1 MSITYGPSGQPLQT
15 TTNFDALFS
24 SSLANY
30 RKTMTDNISTSN
42 FFFNKMK
49 EMGLWEGRDGGL
61 YMIEDLMYGLSP
73 VDTYDGYDELPLTP
87 TEGIT
92 QAQFQWRQI
101 AAPVSISEKERKMNK
116 QRIIDLIA
124 SKLKQCEIGM
134 QEAFPKFLLQGSWAG
149 SGTSLTS
156 PYTSPKNGSVAFDP
170 LPLLVAFDPTVAA
183 ATVGGIDPSVQT
195 WWRNQTTTS
204 AATSYTMFLGEVLHL
219 YNNCSKGPGG
229 PPKIA
234 ICDQTT
240 WELFSAAYYFK
251 YRTEAPETGDYPF
264 PVINFFGTEVV
275 WDQFMPN
282 VYANTTDPTTTTGGT
297 FYFLNPEFL
306 KVVYENE
313 SNFVET
319 EFLRPVNMDAK
330 FKHILFMGG
339 VTMNNRRKQGV
350 LGKIARTLT
359 AA

>member
-1 MSITYGPSGQPLQT
+1 MSITYGSASQPLQT

-30 RKTMTDNISTSN
+30 RRTLADNISTSN
-42 FFFNKMK
+42 FFFHKMK
-49 EMGLWEGRDGGL
+49 EMGLWESRDGGL
-61 YMIEDLMYGLSP
+61 YLTEDLMYALSP

-92 QAQFQWRQI
+92 QAQYQWRQM
-101 AAPVSISEKERKMNK
+101 AVPCSISEKERKMNK
-116 QRIIDLIA
+116 QRIVDLIA
-124 SKLKQCEIGM
+124 SKLKQAEIGM
-134 QEAFPKFLLQGSWAG
+134 QEAFPKMWLQGSYAG
-149 SGTSLTS
+149 SGSSLTS
-156 PYTSPKNGSVAFDP
+156 NYTSPANGSLGLDP
-170 LPLLVAFDPTVAA
+170 LPLLVNLTPTSD
-183 ATVGGIDPSVQT
+183 TVGGISSSSYS

-204 AATSYTMFLGEVLHL
+204 AATDYTHFLNEVLHL
-219 YNNCSKGPGG
+219 FNNCSKGPGG

-234 ICDQTT
+234 LTDQTT
-240 WELFSAAYYFK
+240 WELFSSAYYFK

-264 PVINFFGTEVV
+264 PVINFFGMEVV

-306 KVVYENE
+306 KVVNE
-313 SNFVET
+313 SESDFVET
-319 EFLRPVNMDAK
+319 EFIRPVNMDAK
-330 FKHILFMGG
+330 FKHILWMGA

>member
-1 MSITYGPSGQPLQT
+1 MAITYGAAGQPLQT

-24 SSLANY
+24 ASLANY
-30 RKTMTDNISTSN
+30 RKTLTDNISTSN
-42 FFFNKMK
+42 FFFHKMK

-61 YMIEDLMYGLSP
+61 YLVEDLMYGLSP

-92 QAQFQWRQI
+92 QAQYQWRQI

-116 QRIIDLIA
+116 QRIVDLIA

-134 QEAFPKFLLQGSWAG
+134 QEAFPKFFLQGSLAG
-149 SGTSLTS
+149 NGASLIT
-156 PYTSPKNGSVAFDP
+156 PYTSPKNGSTAFDP
-170 LPLLVAFDPTVAA
+170 LFLLVARDPTAAA
-183 ATVGGIDPSVQT
+183 ATVGGIDPSTST
-195 WWRNQTTTS
+195 WWRNQYKDSTATT
-204 AATSYTMFLGEVLHL
+204 ATAFLAEILQL

-234 ICDQTT
+234 LTDQTT
-240 WELFSAAYYFK
+240 WELFSSAYYFK
-251 YRTEAPETGDYPF
+251 YRTEATEVGDYPF

-275 WDQFMPN
+275 WDQYMPN
-282 VYANTTDPTTTTGGT
+282 TYANTTDPTTATGGT
-297 FYFLNPEFL
+297 FTFLNPEFL

-313 SNFVET
+313 TNFVET
-319 EFLRPVNMDAK
+319 EFIRPVNMDAK

-339 VTMNNRRKQGV
+339 VTMNNRRKQG
-350 LGKIARTLT
+350 LLSKIARSLT
-359 AA
+359 MS